1 MLIMLRR
8 LIGAVHT
15 LAVELQASG
24 VDIRWLKQLG
34 RACAAA
40 LAVIFG
46 SAISYIPAMSL
57 SGVTSVRFLTQ

>member
-1 MLIMLRR
+1 MLIIQRR

-24 VDIRWLKQLG
+24 VDIRWLKLLG

-40 LAVIFG
+40 LADIGV
-46 SAISYIPAMSL
+46 AML
-57 SGVTSVRFLTQ
+57 L